1 MERNMVNK
9 RAWDWTK
16 ISIEREFFI
25 TEIFYVVNDHFGQ
38 KNFHLV
44 LINEYNIKG
53 LELLKK

>member
-38 KNFHLV
+38 KK
-44 LINEYNIKG
+44 ISSGPYK
-53 LELLKK
+53 